1 MTKEEA
7 LNYILEA
14 SSDKNKAEAFTYV
27 RFESK
32 VSNDFEGAFD
42 QQELDEKLNG

>member
-14 SSDKNKAEAFTYV
+14 SSDKNKAKAFTYV

-32 VSNDFEGAFD
+32 VSDEFEGAFD
-42 QQELDEKLNG
+42 QQELDELLNG